1 MHACVLRVC
10 ACVRACVRACVC
22 VCCKVPCAPIS
33 CARLSAVQI
42 LCFGLVYYQIEL
54 PLFLSECN
62 AFDIQNKCLENK
74 EEVSQRQGEQ
84 THVDSFLQTLL
95 VEHRHVQDV
104 GRSTNQKQDGHN
116 HSVLPP
122 TDQVLSLGADD
133 VGWVVPGQEVLVVK
147 LQATRGS
154 R

>member
-1 MHACVLRVC
+1 MS
-10 ACVRACVRACVC
+10 
-22 VCCKVPCAPIS
+22 ID
-33 CARLSAVQI
+33 SALKKHSPFFPVQVNI
-42 LCFGLVYYQIEL
+42 FAAKYYSLQKI
-54 PLFLSECN
+54 
-62 AFDIQNKCLENK
+62 
-74 EEVSQRQGEQ
+74 EEVSQRQGQQ

-104 GRSTNQKQDGHN
+104 GRSTNQKQDGQN
-116 HSVLPP
+116 HGVLQA
-122 TDQVLSLGADD
+122 TDQVLSLGTDD